1 MPCTQSNSNILSTL
15 KSFTIMPNWC
25 NTTLVFEGD
34 KQEIKTLYQTMKKLE
49 RRKTPLVKNDFGVN
63 WLGCLVEA
71 LGGQW
76 KEIYCRGT
84 WLSLECQG
92 NILRMETETAWSPC
106 IETYD
111 FICKVFPSLAYYYRS
126 EEPMMAEYLTND
138 MEGRHFKACYHV
150 DAIIPNGDYVS
161 ECFNSLEEAL
171 HWVADKSGCA
181 IQSEAD
187 VEALNEQWHTDDDE
201 GYCYLHHYRV
211 V

>member
-1 MPCTQSNSNILSTL
+1 
-15 KSFTIMPNWC
+15 MPNWC
-25 NTTLVFEGD
+25 NTSLVFEGD
-34 KQEIKTLYQTMKKLE
+34 KQEIKTLYLTMKKLE
-49 RRKTPLVKNDFGVN
+49 RRKTPLVENGFGVN

-71 LGGQW
+71 LGGHW
-76 KEIYCRGT
+76 EETYCRGT
-84 WLSLECQG
+84 WFSLEYHG

-138 MEGRHFKACYHV
+138 LEGRHFMACYHV
-150 DAIIPNGDYVS
+150 DAILPNGDYMS
-161 ECFNSLEEAL
+161 ESFDSLEAAL
-171 HWVADKSGCA
+171 QWVTEKSGCTV
-181 IQSEAD
+181 QSEAD
-187 VEALNEQWHTDDDE
+187 VEALNEQWHTGDNE